1 VLAERESLARVAAAG
16 VAVADR
22 EAVSTVGH
30 AVEAAERLGWPVVL
44 KLDVA
49 GVAHKSDIGAV
60 RVGLDDRAAVE
71 AAATSL
77 LSLELPARA
86 TGRGLLVARELRG
99 VELIVGAR
107 RDESYGPLVLAG
119 LGGILAEVLDDV
131 AVRLAPV
138 DADEALA
145 MLGELR
151 GQRVLDGVRGGR
163 PIDRTAVAELIVAVG
178 RAVAGDARIL
188 ELDLNPVISG
198 PDGTAAVDALVVEV
212 AE

>member
-1 VLAERESLARVAAAG
+1 V
-16 VAVADR
+16 
-22 EAVSTVGH
+22 
-30 AVEAAERLGWPVVL
+30 
-44 KLDVA
+44 
-49 GVAHKSDIGAV
+49 
-60 RVGLDDRAAVE
+60 
-71 AAATSL
+71 
-77 LSLELPARA
+77 
-86 TGRGLLVARELRG
+86 
-99 VELIVGAR
+99 
-107 RDESYGPLVLAG
+107 G

-151 GQRVLDGVRGGR
+151 GQRVLGGVRGGP

-178 RAVAGDARIL
+178 RAVADDARIL